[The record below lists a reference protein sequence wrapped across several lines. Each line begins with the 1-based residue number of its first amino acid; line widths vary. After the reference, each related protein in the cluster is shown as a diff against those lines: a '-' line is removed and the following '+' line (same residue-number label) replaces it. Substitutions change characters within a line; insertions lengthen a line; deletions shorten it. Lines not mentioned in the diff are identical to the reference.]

1 MALLFD
7 TWKKW
12 RNKIMAGKLKETL
25 KEMKETNAES
35 AESILK
41 YLKDNDIIDLSY
53 VQKQIEMANN
63 EKLLRQHPYKI
74 SQGSDGF
81 WRTYLPDDTKDS
93 GRRMVK
99 KKTETEVKKAVI
111 VFWKVKAENPTLQE
125 VFEEWND
132 RRLELKKISSSTH
145 ERNGQIFRRHYS
157 EFGERKIKTVEPE
170 EFEDFLEEQIP
181 EHDLSAKAFS
191 NLKSVTRGFL
201 KRAKKRKL
209 IEWSPDSLFQDI
221 DTSDA
226 DFKKIIR
233 EDDEEVFVD
242 DELPV
247 VLEYLENNLDLKNIG
262 ILLMFITGVRVGELV
277 TLKHSDFEGNTVKI
291 RRTET
296 RVLVEKGKYE
306 YRVKDFPKSKA
317 GVRTVIIPRD
327 FTWLVQRIAQINP
340 NEEYVFVT
348 AGKRMTTN
356 CIRRRMKRMCT
367 KLGIKPKS
375 PHKARRTYASILC
388 DNDIDKRLITDVM
401 GHTDIQCTEN
411 YYHKNRKDIN
421 KKLNIISQIPEF
433 RVQ

>member
-1 MALLFD
+1 MA
-7 TWKKW
+7 
-12 RNKIMAGKLKETL
+12 RKLRETL
-25 KEMKETNAES
+25 KGTNTENAET
-35 AESILK
+35 ILK
-41 YLKDNDIIDLSY
+41 YIKDNAIIDLSY
-53 VQKQIEMANN
+53 VQKQMEMANN
-63 EKLLRQHPYKI
+63 EKLLNKHPYKI

-81 WRTYLPDDTKDS
+81 WRTYLPDDSKAN
-93 GRRMVK
+93 GRRMIK
-99 KKTETEVKKAVI
+99 KKTEADVKKAVI
-111 VFWKVKAENPTLQE
+111 TFWKVKAENPTLQE
-125 VFEEWND
+125 IFEEWND
-132 RRLELKKISSSTH
+132 RRLELKKISDATH
-145 ERNGQIFRRHYS
+145 ERNAQVFRRHYS
-157 EFGERKIKTVEPE
+157 EFGKQKIKMVEPE
-170 EFEDFLEEQIP
+170 EFEDFLERQIP

-191 NLKSVTRGFL
+191 NLKSVTKGFL

-209 IEWSPDSLFQDI
+209 IEWSPDTLLQDI
-221 DTSDA
+221 DTSDN

-247 VLEYLENNLDLKNIG
+247 VLNYLENNLDLKNIG

-277 TLKHSDFEGNTVKI
+277 TLKHSDFEGNSVKI

-296 RVLVEKGKYE
+296 RVRVEKGKYE

-317 GVRTVIIPRD
+317 GVRTVIIPKD
-327 FTWLVQRIAQINP
+327 FTWLVQKIAQINP
-340 NEEYVFVT
+340 EEEYVFVT

-356 CIRRRMKRMCT
+356 CIRRRMTRMCT
-367 KLGIKPKS
+367 KLGIKSKS

-433 RVQ
+433 RAQYR

>member
-7 TWKKW
+7 IWKKW
-12 RNKIMAGKLKETL
+12 RNKNMARKLRETL
-25 KEMKETNAES
+25 KETNTEN

-41 YLKDNDIIDLSY
+41 YIKDNDIIDLSY

-209 IEWSPDSLFQDI
+209 IEWSPDSLKRLYVRMMRKF
-221 DTSDA
+221 
-226 DFKKIIR
+226 
-233 EDDEEVFVD
+233 
-242 DELPV
+242 
-247 VLEYLENNLDLKNIG
+247 
-262 ILLMFITGVRVGELV
+262 LLMMSYL
-277 TLKHSDFEGNTVKI
+277 SYWNT
-291 RRTET
+291 
-296 RVLVEKGKYE
+296 
-306 YRVKDFPKSKA
+306 
-317 GVRTVIIPRD
+317 
-327 FTWLVQRIAQINP
+327 
-340 NEEYVFVT
+340 
-348 AGKRMTTN
+348 
-356 CIRRRMKRMCT
+356 
-367 KLGIKPKS
+367 
-375 PHKARRTYASILC
+375 
-388 DNDIDKRLITDVM
+388 
-401 GHTDIQCTEN
+401 
-411 YYHKNRKDIN
+411 
-421 KKLNIISQIPEF
+421 
-433 RVQ
+433 